1 MALKTTRYPL
11 QRLLGTNGN
20 RETWLATD
28 NEKQVTVKSLFF
40 GSGAQWQEMKLFE
53 RSAKTLA
60 DLNHPRIPQ
69 FCESFWAEQP
79 EGHYFCLVQEYIPG
93 QSLEER
99 VKSGQRF
106 DGQTVIKV
114 AEQVLEILVYLH
126 AQAPA
131 VIHRDI
137 KPSNLIW
144 GEDNQVYL
152 IDFGAVQGEATSSTI
167 TVVGTYGYMP
177 PEQFGGRGLPASDLY
192 SLGATLVYLLTGL
205 HPAELPQKNLQ
216 IQFQDL
222 VQLPPRLERW
232 LEKLIEPAL
241 EKRFRSATDALD
253 SLSILARSRSVPPS
267 ISQRPTT
274 MVLPPNGSRIHL
286 ASSPEKLTII
296 IPGRNIRL
304 IELPEVASAL
314 VGIGLAGLFSFGLFQ
329 SGAGLVWFLLVWAV
343 ALGGVAWKLWPLLLQ
358 TEIEI
363 DWDRFTINHR
373 LPGLLTLRHIGATQ
387 ILHKATREVIWQH
400 KVYDYLD
407 SENNT
412 YKFTYACT
420 LYEGAKKHIF
430 GFGLADIEQEWL
442 VKQINLWFGKSD

>member
-11 QRLLGTNGN
+11 ERSLGSNGN
-20 RETWLATD
+20 RETWLARD
-28 NEKQVTVKSLFF
+28 QEKQVTVKSLFF

-60 DLNHPRIPQ
+60 DLNHSRIPQ
-69 FCESFWAEQP
+69 FYESFWEEQP
-79 EGHYFCLVQEYIPG
+79 EGNYFCLVQQYIPG

-99 VKSGQRF
+99 VKAGQRF

-144 GEDNQVYL
+144 GDDQQVYL
-152 IDFGAVQGEATSSTI
+152 IDFGAVQGEASGSTI

-177 PEQFGGRGLPASDLY
+177 PEQFGGRALPASDLY

-241 EKRFRSATDALD
+241 ERRFRSATEALD
-253 SLSILARSRSVPPS
+253 SLRMLTRSRSVSAS
-267 ISQRPTT
+267 ISQKPTT
-274 MVLPPNGSRIHL
+274 TVLAPNGSQIRL
-286 ASSPEKLTII
+286 FSSPEKLTIV

-304 IELPEVASAL
+304 VEIPEVASAL
-314 VGIGLAGLFSFGLFQ
+314 LSSTVAILISIGLLR
-329 SGAGLVWFLLVWAV
+329 SGAGLVWVLLAWAV
-343 ALGGVAWKLWPLLLQ
+343 ALGVIAWQLWPVLLQ

-387 ILHKATREVIWQH
+387 ILHKVSREVIWQR
-400 KVYDYLD
+400 KIYDYLGT
-407 SENNT
+407 ENDK

-420 LYEGAKKHIF
+420 FYEGAKKHLF
-430 GFGLADIEQEWL
+430 GFGLAEIEQEWL
-442 VKQINLWFGKSD
+442 VKQINLWFGKSY